1 VPVDDTAPL
10 NQGIERLGQYDWIVF
25 TSVNGVK
32 FFFEHLFQTGR
43 DVRALNHL
51 KTAAIGPVTAQK
63 LLSYGLK
70 SDIIPETYR
79 AEAVVEA
86 FQKEQMKGQRV
97 LLPRASEAR
106 PVLPDELRNMGA
118 EVDEIAAYRTEKVTD
133 NGEQL
138 VADLSAK
145 RIDLVTFTSSS
156 TVKNFKS
163 LLPLE
168 TFEDLIDGL
177 KVASI
182 GPITTDTAVEL
193 GFEVD
198 ITAETYTIPGLCEA
212 ITRYFKG

>member
-1 VPVDDTAPL
+1 
-10 NQGIERLGQYDWIVF
+10 
-25 TSVNGVK
+25 
-32 FFFEHLFQTGR
+32 
-43 DVRALNHL
+43 
-51 KTAAIGPVTAQK
+51 
-63 LLSYGLK
+63 
-70 SDIIPETYR
+70 
-79 AEAVVEA
+79 
-86 FQKEQMKGQRV
+86 MKGQRV